1 MKLKLNIISPKWP
14 LHSLWGQIVFRFP
27 YLSLTSLA
35 ALTDD
40 KWEVAVIDENCQ
52 KIDFSNL
59 PDLVGISLM
68 TPLANRGYKI
78 ADQYRSKGVTVIL
91 GGIHPTMMPR
101 EAAAHADSLVIG
113 EAETTWPQ
121 LLNDFKQNQLKTIYR
136 HTDFH
141 PLDNL
146 KPPKRDILPPKKYFF
161 TNTVQTTRGCPFNC
175 EFCSVTSFYGRTY
188 RTRPV
193 AEVIREIEPM
203 AGQHIFFVDDNIVG
217 KPSYA
222 KELFKAIE
230 PLKIRWLSQASLSI
244 AQDSELL
251 RLAQK
256 SGCKGLFIGFES
268 LSQENLKVMG
278 KSVNQVKKFR
288 ESINRI
294 HDHGIGIQGSF
305 IFGNDHDDQTVFE
318 DVVRF
323 VEKSHMETAIF
334 SVLTPFPGTRI
345 YDRLKRENR
354 IINTNWDLYD
364 MNHVVFKPARMT
376 PDQLQKGLYQAYEK
390 LYGIP
395 SIIKRFFP
403 LNKNSLF
410 FGIQNYG
417 FRRAWRQ
424 TIKQTNKQHISGKK
438 K

>member
-1 MKLKLNIISPKWP
+1 MKLNIISPKWP
-14 LHSLWGQIVFRFP
+14 EHSLWGQIVFRFP

-59 PDLVGISLM
+59 PDLVAISLM

-91 GGIHPTMMPR
+91 GGIHPTMMPG

-113 EAETTWPQ
+113 EAEATWPQ
-121 LLNDFKQNQLKTIYR
+121 LLNDFKHNQLKTIYR
-136 HTDFH
+136 PTGFH
-141 PLDNL
+141 PLVNM
-146 KPPKRDILPPKKYFF
+146 KPPKRDILPPKTYFF

-175 EFCSVTSFYGRTY
+175 DFCSVTSFYGRTY

-203 AGQHIFFVDDNIVG
+203 AGRHIFFVDDNIVG

-244 AQDSELL
+244 AQDRQLL

-268 LSQENLKVMG
+268 LSQENLKAMG

-288 ESINRI
+288 EAIKQI
-294 HDHGIGIQGSF
+294 HDYGIGIQGSF

-323 VEKSHMETAIF
+323 VEKSHLETAIF

-376 PDQLQKGLYQAYEK
+376 PEQLQKGLYKAYEK

-395 SIIKRFFP
+395 SIIKRLFP

-417 FRRAWRQ
+417 FRMAWLK
-424 TIKQTNKQHISGKK
+424 TIKQSAITKQHITGKK
-438 K
+438 